1 MTEDLDSVVISRLQ
15 RKLEKLYSKET
26 TVFPHALMQ
35 WLLDRLCILFLFCRN
50 PMYYEMLS
58 LSFTGR
64 QCRVKEDKDAKDTS
78 YQLQEIAVL
87 T

>member
-1 MTEDLDSVVISRLQ
+1 MVIFRLQ

-26 TVFPHALMQ
+26 TVLPHALMQ
-35 WLLDRLCILFLFCRN
+35 WLLDRLSILFLFCRN
-50 PMYYEMLS
+50 PMYYEMPS